1 MVPAKW
7 WEPARS
13 CRVPCSL
20 CHQPS
25 LGQVRGGNLWGDKPR
40 EQCGVFGISAANPGM
55 QISKH
60 IYFGL
65 LALQHRGQEA
75 AGLSVANGS
84 RQIFTLKDNGLVS
97 QVMTEEALQKYWGNN
112 GIGHV
117 RYGTAG
123 SGSVVNAQPF
133 YFENNITKFAL
144 SFNGN
149 IANYPVIRKELEGL
163 GRIFLTNCDTE
174 VIAKLMAS
182 TAMGSDDWVEILRLL
197 SKRLDGSYCLL
208 ILTPEGDIYAIRD
221 PMGFKPLVYG
231 KLPGDEPIHAISSE
245 TCAIDALGGKVINDV
260 QPGEIIHIWPD
271 STVQSEG
278 FAGQG
283 SSGRHALCMFEF
295 VYFARP
301 DSVIDK
307 ISVYKVRENL
317 GRNLA
322 KACPVSSD
330 DAVVVPVPDSG
341 RSAAVGFSKE
351 AGIPFNEGLIKNRY
365 VWRTFITPGK
375 EMRTSMVRQK
385 LNPISAIVRNK
396 DVVLI
401 DDSIV
406 RGTTMRQ
413 IVGLLRSAGA
423 RSVHVRISC
432 PPVLYPCFMGIDFPT
447 RQELIAGEKDMAHD
461 MDFIESVRKDIKAD
475 SLGYQSIDGLVDSIG
490 LPDDQI
496 CLACL
501 NGDYPLRS
509 NPLED
514 GNCAAFTAGRQ

>member
-1 MVPAKW
+1 MLPAKCINS
-7 WEPARS
+7 AQA
-13 CRVPCSL
+13 CRDDCST
-20 CHQPS
+20 CHQS
-25 LGQVRGGNLWGDKPR
+25 YHQQVRFDSIWADKPR
-40 EQCGVFGISAANPGM
+40 EQCGVFGISAANPAM
-55 QISKH
+55 QVSKH

-75 AGLSVANGS
+75 AGLSVVNES
-84 RQIFTLKDNGLVS
+84 RQIYTHKDNGLVS
-97 QVMTEEALQKYWGNN
+97 QVLTEEVLQKHWGNI

-117 RYGTAG
+117 RYSTAG
-123 SGSVVNAQPF
+123 SSGAINAQPF
-133 YFENNITKFAL
+133 YFENNTTQFAL
-144 SFNGN
+144 AFNGN

-174 VIAKLMAS
+174 VIGKLMAS
-182 TAMGSDDWVEILRLL
+182 TAIGTDDWVEILKMLM
-197 SKRLDGSYCLL
+197 KRLDGSYCLVV
-208 ILTPEGDIYAIRD
+208 LTPEGDIYAIRD

-231 KLPGDEPIHAISSE
+231 RVPGDEPIHAISSE

-278 FAGQG
+278 LTGQAD
-283 SSGRHALCMFEF
+283 GRHALCMFEF

-307 ISVYKVRENL
+307 ISVYKVRENM

-322 KACPVSSD
+322 KNNPVDSD

-341 RSAAVGFSKE
+341 RSAALGFSKE
-351 AGIPFNEGLIKNRY
+351 SGIPFNEGLIKNRY

-385 LNPISAIVRNK
+385 LNPISAIIKNK
-396 DVVLI
+396 DVILL

-413 IVGLLRSAGA
+413 IVSLLRTAGA

-447 RQELIAGEKDMAHD
+447 REELIAGSKEMSHEEDYVEE
-461 MDFIESVRKDIKAD
+461 IRKDIKVD
-475 SLGYQSIDGLVDSIG
+475 TLGYQSMDGLVNAIG
-490 LPDDQI
+490 LPADQI

-501 NGDYPLRS
+501 NGDYPLRC
-509 NPLED
+509 NPLEAD
-514 GNCAAFTAGRQ
+514 LCAAFSKGRE